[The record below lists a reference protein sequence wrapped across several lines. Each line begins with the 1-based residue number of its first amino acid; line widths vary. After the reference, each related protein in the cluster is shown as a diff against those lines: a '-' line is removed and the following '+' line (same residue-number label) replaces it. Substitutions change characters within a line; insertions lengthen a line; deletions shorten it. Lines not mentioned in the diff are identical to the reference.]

1 MSATTTKTTRGKAA
15 FMQPIYTM
23 PVPPTDSS
31 PDMPYYQA
39 FVHAMNRTQAAN
51 IAEKLRLAITA
62 TADTTRTSPAHIARM
77 LVDYGLRAP
86 RAAFPD
92 SFVDYVESR
101 PAPKSFVPVT
111 AVDTDVIALKDFW
124 QTLLPAKA
132 SAEERVLENA

>member
-1 MSATTTKTTRGKAA
+1 
-15 FMQPIYTM
+15 MQPIYTM
-23 PVPPTDSS
+23 PVPPVDSS

-39 FVHAMNRTQAAN
+39 FVHAMNRTKAPS
-51 IAEKLRLAITA
+51 IAEKLRTAIALTA
-62 TADTTRTSPAHIARM
+62 ELTQTSPAHIARL

-86 RAAFPD
+86 RNAFPD

-124 QTLLPAKA
+124 QTLLAAKA
-132 SAEERVLENA
+132 TAEERVLENA